1 MKSYDPQMHTA
12 EHVLNQ
18 TMVQMFGCDRSFSN
32 HLEKKKS
39 KCDYR
44 FTRALTPDEELKIES
59 QVNEVLAAGVD
70 VTEEIVTR
78 DKAGELFDLERLPDA
93 TGEAIRIVRVG
104 GYDACP
110 CIGDHVKNTSEVG
123 QFVFG
128 SSSFEDGVLRIRF
141 KLKRP

>member
-1 MKSYDPQMHTA
+1 MHTA

-44 FTRALTPDEELKIES
+44 FTRALTADEELKIES
-59 QVNEVLAAGVD
+59 QVNEVLVAGVD
-70 VTEEIVTR
+70 VREEIVTR
-78 DKAGELFDLERLPDA
+78 EKASELFNLERLPDA
-93 TGEAIRIVRVG
+93 TGEVIRIVRVG
-104 GYDACP
+104 EYDACP

-128 SSSFEDGVLRIRF
+128 SSSFEDGILRIRF
-141 KLKRP
+141 KLKRAQ